1 MRRKCGWGV
10 WLLAAAGCL
19 AGTTRAMDVPAGWD
33 LTFAAQRADAP
44 PIRQGWNDTFNLYKT
59 IDKRGWQIR
68 YFLQQVPL
76 TRLDEAVFVQ
86 HDLGTRF
93 GLFIEGER
101 AWLLRDRDYSSVDM
115 RAVDASAARKIIGQ
129 YARRDGPTRHASF
142 QITESP
148 ACSAEVAHAGVSVY
162 VKGKAKQYWLSGAD
176 FCEIH
181 TELLSPVKQL
191 FCGGHCH
198 TTKTVPLWAAKLE
211 EDLKALPAVG
221 EPVPAPARGRSAILR
236 QADELLANGGS
247 SEAMCQAANELL
259 DLPSPDRH
267 GRVRDF
273 DNPDEGIDAA
283 MTALMGRVDTRC
295 TYKTGAP
302 LLEILVRRSSVV
314 VIEAAL
320 TAGFPVNEKEYHTP
334 LDVAIFE
341 NRQDVQE
348 VLKRAGGVRHTTLGK

>member
-1 MRRKCGWGV
+1 MRRNCGWGV
-10 WLLAAAGCL
+10 WLLAVAGCL

-76 TRLDEAVFVQ
+76 TRVDAAVFVQ
-86 HDLGTRF
+86 HDLGARF
-93 GLFIEGER
+93 GLFIEGEH

-115 RAVDASAARKIIGQ
+115 RAVDAGAARKIIEQ

-142 QITESP
+142 QITESI
-148 ACSAEVAHAGVSVY
+148 ACSAEIAHAGVSVY
-162 VKGKAKQYWLSGAD
+162 VNGKAKQYWLSGAD

-181 TELLSPVKQL
+181 TELLAPVKQV
-191 FCGGHCH
+191 FCGGHCR
-198 TTKTVPLWAAKLE
+198 TTKTVPLWASRLE
-211 EDLKALPAVG
+211 EDLKALPIVG
-221 EPVPAPARGRSAILR
+221 EPVPVPARGRSAILQ

-259 DLPSPDRH
+259 DLPSPKRN
-267 GRVRDF
+267 GRVRDVE
-273 DNPDEGIDAA
+273 NPDEGVDAA

-302 LLEILVRRSSVV
+302 LLEILVQRSSVV

-320 TAGFPVNEKEYHTP
+320 KAGFPVNEKEYHTP
-334 LDVAIFE
+334 LDEAVFAK
-341 NRQDVQE
+341 RQDVQE
-348 VLKRAGGVRHTTLGK
+348 ILERAGGVRYTTLGK

>member
-1 MRRKCGWGV
+1 
-10 WLLAAAGCL
+10 
-19 AGTTRAMDVPAGWD
+19 MDVPAGWD

-59 IDKRGWQIR
+59 IDQRGWQMR
-68 YFLQQVPL
+68 YFLQQVPI

-93 GLFIEGER
+93 GLFIEGEH

-115 RAVDASAARKIIGQ
+115 RAVDAGAARKIIAQ

-142 QITESP
+142 QITGSS
-148 ACSAEVAHAGVSVY
+148 ACSAEVARAGVSVY
-162 VKGKAKQYWLSGAD
+162 VNGKAKQYWLSGAD

-181 TELLSPVKQL
+181 TELLAPVKQV
-191 FCGGHCH
+191 FCGGHCR
-198 TTKTVPLWAAKLE
+198 TTKTVPLWAARLE
-211 EDLKALPAVG
+211 EDLKALPTVG
-221 EPVPAPARGRSAILR
+221 EPVPVPAPGRSAVL
-236 QADELLANGGS
+236 QKADELLANGGS

-259 DLPSPDRH
+259 DLPPPNRN

-283 MTALMGRVDTRC
+283 MAALMGRVDTRC

-302 LLEILVRRSSVV
+302 LLGILVWRSSVV

-320 TAGFPVNEKEYHTP
+320 KAGFPVNEKEYHTP
-334 LDVAIFE
+334 LDEAVFAK
-341 NRQDVQE
+341 RQDVQE
-348 VLKRAGGVRHTTLGK
+348 ILKRAGGVRYTTLGK

>member
-1 MRRKCGWGV
+1 
-10 WLLAAAGCL
+10 
-19 AGTTRAMDVPAGWD
+19 MDVPAGWD

-44 PIRQGWNDTFNLYKT
+44 PIRQGWNDTFNLHKT
-59 IDKRGWQIR
+59 IDQRGWQMR

-76 TRLDEAVFVQ
+76 TQVDEAVFVQ

-93 GLFIEGER
+93 GLFIDGEH
-101 AWLLRDRDYSSVDM
+101 AWLLRDRDYSSVDL
-115 RAVDASAARKIIGQ
+115 RAVDAAAARKIIAQ

-142 QITESP
+142 QITESS
-148 ACSAEVAHAGVSVY
+148 ACSAEVARAAVSVY
-162 VKGKAKQYWLSGAD
+162 VNGKAKQYWLSGAD
-176 FCEIH
+176 FCEID
-181 TELLSPVKQL
+181 TELLSPIKQI

-211 EDLKALPAVG
+211 EQLKALPAVG
-221 EPVPAPARGRSAILR
+221 ETVPVPAQGRSATLER
-236 QADELLANGGS
+236 ANELLAIGGS

-259 DLPSPDRH
+259 DLPSPNRN

-273 DNPDEGIDAA
+273 ENPDADIDTA

-295 TYKTGAP
+295 TYKTGTP
-302 LLEILVRRSSVV
+302 LLEILVRRSSAG

-320 TAGFPVNEKEYHTP
+320 KAGFPVNEKEYHTP
-334 LDVAIFE
+334 LDEAVFG

-348 VLKRAGGVRHTTLGK
+348 ILKRAGGVRHTTPGK